1 MAMECVAKICTVR
14 NVYDGC
20 FLSCW
25 LCDSHAHVKCAGF
38 NGRHFDII
46 TAKESGL
53 RWTCWKCRD
62 FDVDFY
68 RLFKEAKKG
77 FYSLNS
83 DFVSISAK
91 LKSLEEMFD
100 NFKWPEGTSSS
111 PRRKKPSCDRNLVV
125 PVTPN
130 MDNLDSLFLS
140 PKPSSSVV
148 PLSTQMPSGCPIAS
162 KPSTEG
168 NDESVVVNVVPPD
181 SAVNRKGAGPVQ
193 QIISSDVLPSSD
205 DGNTINQ
212 SSQGFQE
219 LIEMGDLIVVPPR
232 RTVFISRLSAET
244 SVDKVKF
251 YIKSHCADFNEN
263 DFKVFKFNSS
273 QPRDISSFK
282 VVVPDK
288 SFNTLVNTSFWPQG
302 VLVKE
307 FIFRDR
313 PRRPATVDL
322 HLPKN

>member
-1 MAMECVAKICTVR
+1 MSMECVAKICTVR
-14 NVYDGC
+14 NAYDGC

-38 NGRHFDII
+38 NGRHFDVI
-46 TAKESGL
+46 TSKESGL
-53 RWTCWKCRD
+53 RWTCWKCRE

-68 RLFKEAKKG
+68 KLFKEAKKG
-77 FYSLNS
+77 FHTLNS
-83 DFVSISAK
+83 DFVSISSK

-100 NFKWPEGTSSS
+100 NFKWPEEISSS
-111 PRRKKPSCDRNLVV
+111 PRRKKASSDRNLVA
-125 PVTPN
+125 PLTPN
-130 MDNLDSLFLS
+130 LDNLGGIFLS

-148 PLSTQMPSGCPIAS
+148 PSSTEMSSGDTIGTKLSTDGGVA
-162 KPSTEG
+162 
-168 NDESVVVNVVPPD
+168 SVVVNVVPPD
-181 SAVNRKGAGPVQ
+181 SALNRKGAGPMQ
-193 QIISSDVLPSSD
+193 HTTSSDALPSSGD
-205 DGNTINQ
+205 SNTTNQ
-212 SSQGFQE
+212 SSLGSQE

-251 YIKSHCADFNEN
+251 YIRSHCSEFNDN
-263 DFKVFKFNSS
+263 DCKVFKFNSS

-288 SFNTLVNTSFWPQG
+288 IFDTLVNTSFWPQG

-313 PRRPATVDL
+313 PRRAAPVDL